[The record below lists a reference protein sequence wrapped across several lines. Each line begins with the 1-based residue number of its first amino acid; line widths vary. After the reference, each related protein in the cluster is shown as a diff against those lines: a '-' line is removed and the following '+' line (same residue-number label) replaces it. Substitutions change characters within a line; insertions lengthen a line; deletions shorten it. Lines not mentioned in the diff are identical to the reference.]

1 MILSHLAPI
10 QTGEKSAGEILA
22 VDRAVA
28 DQYFAEGDQAVAMAE
43 FMMVQPTEGR
53 KRHGLNFRN
62 GGQRCRKL
70 RDRLRAVVGYAWVS
84 L

>member
-1 MILSHLAPI
+1 MSHLAPI

-43 FMMVQPTEGR
+43 FMM
-53 KRHGLNFRN
+53 
-62 GGQRCRKL
+62 GQAIGSGPAHRREKK
-70 RDRLRAVVGYAWVS
+70 AW
-84 L
+84 LEF